1 MDNITHSL
9 AGLLLA
15 GTAVQLRAGHRSPR
29 SDDPQFATIAAL
41 TGVVGANLPDIDV
54 LWSAVLQGAGVYDDL
69 LSLLHHRGY
78 THTMLA
84 ALFFIPMLWWLAMWF
99 RRRQLQAT
107 IVSAVEQRADSRTLF
122 GLSAI
127 AILSHVTLDF
137 SNDYGV
143 HPFSPFANAWTY
155 GDSVFI
161 IEPWLWVATI
171 PMVLRITSRR
181 VTRGVLWTLLLLG
194 LTLSWV
200 VPQVSLAA
208 AIVVTTGAAVWI
220 LVSQRIPE
228 RRAAVTGIVAW
239 ITVTASFAAGT
250 YTVRQGVRGSVDAE
264 RTRLA
269 AADAGAVT
277 PQLADV
283 MTSPSPANPLCA
295 RVIAVETTRSDYRL
309 TTAWASAAP
318 SLVTAQWCSAAA
330 QTDTARGAQTL
341 PMERSARADS
351 PSLDW
356 QWTWRAPRGELAQL
370 ERTNCRVS
378 TWLRFVRAP
387 FWIRTS
393 DDSLRVGD
401 LRYDRERASVAS
413 FTFAA
418 RPDACPRA
426 VPPWTRP
433 RQGILS
439 ADAAD

>member
-15 GTAVQLRAGHRSPR
+15 GTAVQLRAGRRSPR
-29 SDDPQFATIAAL
+29 TDDPQFATIAAL

-99 RRRQLQAT
+99 RRRQLQDT
-107 IVSAVEQRADSRTLF
+107 IVGAVEQRADSRTLF
-122 GLSAI
+122 GLSVI

-137 SNDYGV
+137 TNDYGV
-143 HPFSPFANAWTY
+143 HPFSPFVNAWTY

-161 IEPWLWVATI
+161 IEPWLWVAAI

-181 VTRGVLWTLLLLG
+181 VTRGVLWTLLALG

-200 VPQVSLAA
+200 APPVSLAA
-208 AIVVTTGAAVWI
+208 AVVVTTSAVLWIFLARRVRVGSAAALGI
-220 LVSQRIPE
+220 L
-228 RRAAVTGIVAW
+228 AW
-239 ITVTASFAAGT
+239 LTVTVAFASGT
-250 YTVRQGVRGSVDAE
+250 SAVRNAVRSAHADHARVADGA
-264 RTRLA
+264 RL
-269 AADAGAVT
+269 V
-277 PQLADV
+277 DV

-295 RVIAVETTRSDYRL
+295 RVISVETTADTYRL
-309 TTAWASAAP
+309 TTAWGSAAP
-318 SLVTAQWCSAAA
+318 SLVSAAWCSAAA
-330 QTDTARGAQTL
+330 QTDTTRGAQTL
-341 PMERSARADS
+341 PMEKATRPDSRSV
-351 PSLDW
+351 DW
-356 QWTWRAPRGELAQL
+356 QWSWAAPRADLVRLA
-370 ERTNCRVS
+370 RDNCRVS

-387 FWIRTS
+387 FWVRGAG
-393 DDSLRVGD
+393 DSLRVGD
-401 LRYDRERASVAS
+401 LRYDRDRVSVAA

-418 RPDACPRA
+418 HPDACPRL